1 MCIRDRY
8 YPVGTT
14 DEDSLP
20 AVIVTHGAGCTHKG
34 MNSYA
39 MELAR
44 RGFVVF
50 AVSANGSGI
59 SEFPQRDEIGAGEKD
74 YDARNTPG
82 GLHDALDFVRTLK
95 FVDQTRI
102 GMMGH
107 SQGSRRTSYTC
118 LLYTSELGAYIAKA

>member
-1 MCIRDRY
+1 MLDGELY

-20 AVIVTHGAGCTHKG
+20 AVIVTHGAGCTRKG

-59 SEFPQRDEIGAGEKD
+59 SEFPQRDEIGARRE
-74 YDARNTPG
+74 
-82 GLHDALDFVRTLK
+82 GL
-95 FVDQTRI
+95 
-102 GMMGH
+102 
-107 SQGSRRTSYTC
+107 RRAQHA
-118 LLYTSELGAYIAKA
+118 GRPA